1 MRKMLPFG
9 IATILTAIAITAWA
23 GAVTRSRKYPET
35 ATAGIDVLT
44 LMTASTKLQV
54 QQYDAF

>member
-9 IATILTAIAITAWA
+9 IATILTAVAITAWA
-23 GAVTRSRKYPET
+23 TAMTRSQKYPET
-35 ATAGIDVLT
+35 AGIDILT